1 MGIVV
6 CVCVLGGGT
15 CMTFL
20 VSLLCCQ
27 GFKKLELLVHDL
39 TLAQVVGNDI
49 SKLGGGGNSCDFSGI
64 TLVFSG
70 H

>member
-1 MGIVV
+1 M
-6 CVCVLGGGT
+6 CVGGGGVT

-20 VSLLCCQ
+20 VWLCFQ
-27 GFKKLELLVHDL
+27 GIKKLELLVHDL
-39 TLAQVVGNDI
+39 ILAQVVGNDI

>member
-1 MGIVV
+1 
-6 CVCVLGGGT
+6 
-15 CMTFL
+15 MTFL
-20 VSLLCCQ
+20 VSLLCVQ
-27 GFKKLELLVHDL
+27 GIKKLELLVHL
-39 TLAQVVGNDI
+39 ILAQVVGNDI